1 MHKDTDLKKI
11 AWHACHFIAVN
22 EIHDDSWIKSNQ
34 NDNIEFVAL
43 NCRFCFVE
51 LGHVYGEGVFNH
63 SSLLHSDTKYM
74 VFATR
79 IMVVKRNGK
88 TYMQMQGCRVLDVE
102 KNQTLLESAEFN
114 MLKGEQIQLP

>member
-1 MHKDTDLKKI
+1 MHKDTDLKSI

-34 NDNIEFVAL
+34 NDNIEFVVL

-51 LGHVYGEGVFNH
+51 FENVYGNGAFNH
-63 SSLLHSDTKYM
+63 SSVLNSDTKYM
-74 VFATR
+74 VFVTR

-88 TYMQMQGCRVLDVE
+88 TYMQMQGII
-102 KNQTLLESAEFN
+102 
-114 MLKGEQIQLP
+114 QIFYN